1 MQDERLERIYNRLG
15 APSSRQLRFASLSEN
30 IAISPAEA
38 DKFVSVKAERQLFA
52 PPKLSDGKAV
62 SLGPGTEYQAD
73 IIDLKQFGRT
83 ILAVMDPFSRKMAL
97 ELLPRKTS
105 IAVSEGFRKI
115 LNRMPTPKMLLTDAG
130 AEFKNAFNTMLTQK
144 QIIHKYR
151 RGINSMATLDRAIGS
166 AKKQMFQRLAKQGN
180 MKLDKIVEAVEEGY
194 NNSYNEGIQS
204 TPEKS
209 SQNDEAGKVQQFR
222 LMQDNARAIEHN
234 HSNASSKME
243 KVEEQGAFRVQQRS
257 TMQRGF
263 KPQYSELKQVATVER
278 SQVADTAGKIYNV
291 NEVQAVPVA
300 TEDIT
305 PPNMQGRGLRDRRL
319 RVNLKPYAEELY
331 EALGDQELSLTTAAR
346 QMSDAFKRAKPSTL
360 LMKDFLKLFPN
371 LFVLV
376 GGPGPATRVRKARR
390 RIRGKQAPPVRA

>member
-1 MQDERLERIYNRLG
+1 MQDERRAQLERIYTRLG
-15 APSSRQLRFASLSEN
+15 APSSRQLRFAALSEN

-62 SLGPGTEYQAD
+62 SLGPGIEYQAD
-73 IIDLKQFGRT
+73 VIDLKQFGRT
-83 ILAVMDPFSRKMAL
+83 ILAVMDPFSRKLSL

-105 IAVSEGFRKI
+105 IAVAEGFRKI
-115 LNRMPTPKMLLTDAG
+115 LNRMPTPKMLVTDAG

-144 QIIHKYR
+144 NIVHKYR

-180 MKLDKIVEAVEEGY
+180 MKLDKLVEAVEEGY

-222 LMQDNARAIEHN
+222 LMQDNARAIEHT
-234 HSNASSKME
+234 HDNADSKMD
-243 KVEEQGAFRVQQRS
+243 KVKEQGAFRVQKRES
-257 TMQRGF
+257 FQRGF
-263 KPQYSELKQVATVER
+263 KPTYTEKKEVQSVER
-278 SQVADTAGKIYNV
+278 SQVTDRAGKTYNI
-291 NEVQAVPVA
+291 NEVQAIPVA
-300 TEDIT
+300 TQDIT
-305 PPNMQGRGLRDRRL
+305 PPDMQGRGLRDRRL
-319 RVNLKPYAEELY
+319 RDNLKPYAEELY
-331 EALGDQELSLTTAAR
+331 DALGDEAISLTTAAR

-360 LMKDFLKLFPN
+360 LMKDFLKLFSQM
-371 LFVLV
+371 FVLV
-376 GGPGPATRVRKARR
+376 GTGPATKVRKARR
-390 RIRGKQAPPVRA
+390 RIRGKQAPPV